1 MKKTTSTNN
10 FGFNF
15 HNSYAQLDKRLFTF
29 LEPIKV
35 KEPSVVLWNE
45 PLAKDLGLYLSEGS
59 EKELAEIFSGNRL
72 PENSQPLAQAYAGHQ
87 FGHFTM
93 LGDGR
98 AILLGEQITPDK
110 ERYDIQFKGS
120 GQTPYSRRGDGRAT
134 LYSMLRE
141 YLISEAVHHLGVP
154 ATRSLAVVST
164 GEDVFRETVHPG
176 AILTR
181 VASSHIRVG
190 TFEYVAHMQSELIS
204 DFTRYA
210 IDRHFPEMAETENP
224 ALELFDKVMQ
234 LQIDL
239 VVNWMRIGFIHGVM
253 NTDNMS
259 IPGETIDYGPCAFI
273 NDYHPRKVFSSI
285 DHYGRYAFGNQP
297 SIAQWNLAC
306 FASTLLSEFDENEET
321 ATEMAKEKLEGFEKQ
336 FSNKFISMMCRKLG
350 IEKPETG
357 DAGLVE
363 ELLDLMQENKAD
375 YTNTF
380 LALENNKIPCFY
392 DGSNIYENE
401 NFSGWLKKWKNRVAR
416 NGFTMEKAKEIMQK
430 NNPAFIPRNHL
441 VEKALEAASAR
452 NDLSAFLKLQ
462 EILSDP
468 YTRPRE
474 VSSYQLPPP
483 GGDAGYQTF
492 CGT

>member
-1 MKKTTSTNN
+1 MKKTTQTNN

-15 HNSYAQLDKRLFTF
+15 QNTYAQLDKRLFTQ
-29 LEPIKV
+29 LEPVSV
-35 KEPSVVLWNE
+35 KDPSLVLWNDA
-45 PLAKDLGLYLSEGS
+45 L
-59 EKELAEIFSGNRL
+59 EKELDLHFPEGTEKEIAEIFSGNHL
-72 PENSQPLAQAYAGHQ
+72 PEGTQPLAQAYTGHQ

-98 AILLGEQITPDK
+98 AILLGEQITPDNR
-110 ERYDIQFKGS
+110 RYDIQLKGS

-141 YLISEAVHHLGVP
+141 YLISEAVHQLGVP
-154 ATRSLAVVST
+154 TTRSLAVVET
-164 GEDVFRETVHPG
+164 GEDVFRETTHQG
-176 AILTR
+176 AVLTR

-190 TFEYVAHMQSELIS
+190 TFEYVAHMQPGLIS

-210 IDRHFPEMAETENP
+210 IDRHFPEIAEVENP
-224 ALELFDKVMQ
+224 ALELFEKVMQ

-306 FASTLLSEFDENEET
+306 FASTLLSQFDENEET

-336 FSNKFISMMCRKLG
+336 FSKKFVSMMCRKLG
-350 IEKPETG
+350 IENPESG
-357 DAGLVE
+357 DAELVE

-380 LALENNKIPCFY
+380 LALENKNIPCFY
-392 DGSNIYENE
+392 DGSNIYEKE
-401 NFSGWLKKWKNRVAR
+401 AFSGWLKKWENRVTQ
-416 NGFTMEKAKEIMQK
+416 NGYSLQKAKQIMQK

-441 VEKALEAASAR
+441 VEEALEAASAK
-452 NDLSAFLKLQ
+452 NDFSSFHTLHK
-462 EILSDP
+462 ILSDP
-468 YTRPRE
+468 YHRPDE
-474 VSSYQLPPP
+474 VSSYQLPPTD
-483 GGDAGYQTF
+483 GDGDYQTF